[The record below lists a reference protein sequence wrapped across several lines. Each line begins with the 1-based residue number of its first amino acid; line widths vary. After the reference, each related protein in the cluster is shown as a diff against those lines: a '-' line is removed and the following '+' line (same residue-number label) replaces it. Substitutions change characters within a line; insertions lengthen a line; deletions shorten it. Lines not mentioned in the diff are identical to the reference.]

1 MTVSLEDIREG
12 VRTLGLS
19 GAALCVHAS
28 LRSFGWVDG
37 GAAVVIEGLLA
48 EGCTVMLRTLGPR

>member
-1 MTVSLEDIREG
+1 MIGSLESIREG
-12 VRTLGLS
+12 VRALGSS

-48 EGCTVMLRTLGPR
+48 KGCTMMLRAFGSR